1 MNGFEMLLCCL
12 LVPVAYV
19 LIYIAGR
26 YNVLALVG
34 KALQE
39 WARSLQHGTWN
50 KFGNDLWRCSNCMA
64 EISTPEKTLRLL
76 HYCYNCGKKMDLQNE
91 DEKASDSSA
100 AT

>member
-1 MNGFEMLLCCL
+1 MNDIEMFLFCM
-12 LVPVAYV
+12 LVPAAYV

-26 YNVLALVG
+26 YNVLALVC

-39 WARSLQHGTWN
+39 WARSLRHGAWERS
-50 KFGNDLWRCSNCMA
+50 GDDLWKCSNCMA

-91 DEKASDSSA
+91 DEKASDSAA